1 MPDPIATVIHT
12 RVAIPAHTGAPAS
25 AALPVNSVVRPMAA
39 DLPPKVDL
47 PEILEDV
54 ADDSVSAPKEQVNEL
69 VDVVDRAQD
78 HGIDLS
84 IVVLPKDPNRDS
96 QLRDLATEVGV
107 DEGGTVL
114 VLSPSWV
121 GTFSDS
127 ISRVQLESGQ
137 DQTYT
142 SDSVDAA
149 DNFVDEL
156 IEPGPPWA
164 LMTVVLILI
173 VVAVAAISLFA
184 KLRRATP
191 ALDSESRA
199 GAAEPTIAEHS
210 DKSGHF
216 GSDTER

>member
-12 RVAIPAHTGAPAS
+12 SVVIPAHTGAPAS
-25 AALPVNSVVRPMAA
+25 VALPVNSVVRPMAA

-54 ADDSVSAPKEQVNEL
+54 ADDSVSAPNEQVDEL

-78 HGIDLS
+78 HGIELS
-84 IVVLPKDPNRDS
+84 IVVLPKDPDRDS
-96 QLRDLATEVGV
+96 QLRDLATEVGAN
-107 DEGGTVL
+107 EGGTVL

-137 DQTYT
+137 DRTYT

-164 LMTVVLILI
+164 LMTVILILI

-184 KLRRATP
+184 KLRRAVP
-191 ALDSESRA
+191 ASDSDSRA
-199 GAAEPTIAEHS
+199 VAADTAITERS
-210 DKSGHF
+210 DKDDHS
-216 GSDTER
+216 GSDAER